1 MGKPKYTSR
10 EVYSLHT
17 RCTHSEVELRK
28 CCLGQ
33 SEKSKIP
40 YHLIIGVVDLIVGVV
55 VLILGVVALIVGVV
69 ALIVGVDDGV
79 IE

>member
-1 MGKPKYTSR
+1 MQFDILALVGRWASPNIP
-10 EVYSLHT
+10 HA

-40 YHLIIGVVDLIVGVV
+40 YHLITNFI
-55 VLILGVVALIVGVV
+55 
-69 ALIVGVDDGV
+69 
-79 IE
+79 